1 MLLSRINVIFLF
13 SLLFLCLWDK
23 YFETPFL
30 FVERLV
36 EIYHF
41 KKPYLIRS
49 VHGSATHFIDFLA
62 ISIKHKNIKYDTSFV
77 LFANNITSVRN
88 VFALNA
94 PFH

>member
-1 MLLSRINVIFLF
+1 MSKQQQQQFNSFKLVILF
-13 SLLFLCLWDK
+13 FFFFAGSLVLQ
-23 YFETPFL
+23 
-30 FVERLV
+30 ERT
-36 EIYHF
+36 E
-41 KKPYLIRS
+41 KPHRS

-62 ISIKHKNIKYDTSFV
+62 HFNKHKNIKYETSFV